1 MLDDAGSARTLCNS
15 LEVALKIYEEQRREL
30 GRDQQVGEAE
40 HARAMQ
46 ELAGQAAGSATA
58 PRPVCIGGAVERLE
72 KPQERSAERAAA
84 QKARWIRLEEAL
96 SVAELSLLRLSHG
109 EQVDPVKESIH
120 AAISCSRLIRAEGAP
135 DLADIRERLRPVLR
149 TELAHSRDML
159 AHAQSLQPDAAE
171 EQAAPMMR
179 EGLQRSMAFLGQMH
193 AAMRGHE
200 ALVREWQDRQESALR
215 EALELARGL
224 QERLPS
230 EAIPDAG

>member
-1 MLDDAGSARTLCNS
+1 MLDDAGSARTLCNC
-15 LEVALKIYEEQRREL
+15 LEVALKIYDEQRQEQE
-30 GRDQQVGEAE
+30 RDQQEREAE

-58 PRPVCIGGAVERLE
+58 PRPMCIGGAVERLE
-72 KPQERSAERAAA
+72 KPKERSAERAAA
-84 QKARWIRLEEAL
+84 EKARRIRLAEAL
-96 SVAELSLLRLSHG
+96 SVAELSLLRLPHDA
-109 EQVDPVKESIH
+109 EINPIKEAIH
-120 AAISCSRLIRAEGAP
+120 AAISRSRLIRAEGAP

-159 AHAQSLQPDAAE
+159 AHAQTLQSDATE
-171 EQAAPMMR
+171 EPAAPRMR

-200 ALVREWQDRQESALR
+200 ALVRDWQERQEAALR

-224 QERLPS
+224 EARLSS
-230 EAIPDAG
+230 ESMPDAG